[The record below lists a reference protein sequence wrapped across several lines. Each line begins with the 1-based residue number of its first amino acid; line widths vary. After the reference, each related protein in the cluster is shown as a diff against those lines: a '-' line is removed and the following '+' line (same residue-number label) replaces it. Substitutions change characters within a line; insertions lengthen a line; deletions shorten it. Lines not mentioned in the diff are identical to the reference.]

1 MVRRIINWLKPGG
14 RFVASL
20 GSGECPGWIGEWL
33 GAEMF
38 FSRYDASTYELLV
51 RAVGL
56 NIEHAELVDQD
67 NDDARFLWAIARRS
81 ADKLTQFHSKTDG
94 YAERLIGS

>member
-20 GSGECPGWIGEWL
+20 GSGECPGWMGEWL

-38 FSRYDASTYELLV
+38 FSHYDASTYELLV

-56 NIEHAELVDQD
+56 NIEHAELIDQD

-81 ADKLTQFHSKTDG
+81 AD
-94 YAERLIGS
+94 